1 MANFVQM
8 MQKAGQMKQR
18 MQDMQARVQQMELP
32 GEAGQGLVTCKV
44 NGRFELKSIKIA
56 PSLLNP
62 SEAEVLEDLVVLAVN
77 DARGRVEK
85 LMSDE
90 TAKIMQE
97 LGLPANMGLPF

>member
-8 MQKAGQMKQR
+8 MQKAGQMKQK

-32 GEAGQGLVTCKV
+32 GDAGQGLVTCTV

-62 SEAEVLEDLVVLAVN
+62 SEADVLEDLVVLAVN